1 MADKARGFSLNIF
14 ERILFTMILVALI
27 PLGGLVYISGY
38 QQQADW
44 QQNVN
49 RQLELTARG
58 LATRVNGWIDTNL
71 RALRENASLP
81 DIVSMSTERQKPV
94 LKVMQSAYEWSYL
107 VFTAAPDG
115 KNIGRSDDNPLTYYG
130 DRNYFLQVLSGAQS
144 GQEVLI
150 GRTSGKPALILAAPI
165 RSAPDKVDGVIAL
178 AMHLVDVSEAVV
190 GTKIGETGY
199 AILVDERNKA
209 IAHGRPQQVSQ
220 ALQDLSAHPALATV
234 GSGQAVVF
242 EENGRR
248 VVAFTQK
255 LNLGWTLIVQQDY
268 DEAFAP
274 LVESRRSAVLL
285 TIIALVM
292 VGGIAYLL
300 SRQLARPI
308 GELTR
313 VAEEISRGSFDAR
326 IEGTGRRD
334 EIGALARAV
343 ERMATSIRVAVER
356 LRKKA

>member
-49 RQLELTARG
+49 RQLELSAGG
-58 LATRVNGWIDTNL
+58 LAARVNSWIDTNL
-71 RALRENASLP
+71 RALRASATLP
-81 DIVSMSTERQKPV
+81 DITGMNTERQKPV
-94 LKVMQSAYEWSYL
+94 LRSIQQAYEWSYL

-130 DRNYFLQVLSGAQS
+130 DRNYFLQVLSGKS
-144 GQEVLI
+144 IGQEVLI

-190 GTKIGETGY
+190 GTRIGETGY
-199 AILVDERNKA
+199 AILVDDRNKA

-220 ALQDLSAHPALATV
+220 ALQDLGAHPALNAT
-234 GSGQAVVF
+234 GSGQAVIY
-242 EENGRR
+242 EEGGRK

-274 LVESRRSAVLL
+274 LIDSRRSAIILMV
-285 TIIALVM
+285 IALVM
-292 VGGIAYLL
+292 VVGIAYLL

-308 GELTR
+308 AELTR
-313 VAEEISRGSFDAR
+313 VAEEISRGSFETKIA
-326 IEGTGRRD
+326 GTERRD